1 MHTLP
6 ENPKIFQD
14 QMALLASLMKE
25 PADYYNDKAAAKSS
39 TTPASTTIMRTLK
52 DVNDTFT
59 QNLEGQTQPEA
70 TSQKNYEDMMAV
82 KSKELA
88 DPQETTAMTK
98 ATEAEADR
106 TLADANQDMQDT
118 TAQMKEDTLFFDETK
133 AACATQADEWM
144 ERVRLRTA
152 KLAGIEKARGTRN
165 SRKSKKLFEK
175 AIKPAAGRGGAG
187 DAGAEG
193 LRGATKDGCDVP
205 QLSPGLARR

>member
-1 MHTLP
+1 
-6 ENPKIFQD
+6 
-14 QMALLASLMKE
+14 
-25 PADYYNDKAAAKSS
+25 
-39 TTPASTTIMRTLK
+39 
-52 DVNDTFT
+52 
-59 QNLEGQTQPEA
+59 
-70 TSQKNYEDMMAV
+70 MAV

-106 TLADANQDMQDT
+106 TLADANQEMQDI
-118 TAQMKEDTLFFDETK
+118 TAQMKEDTLLFDETK
-133 AACATQADEWM
+133 ASCATQADEWM

-152 KLAGIEKARGTRN
+152 TLAGIEKARGTRN